1 VHSMSSARSASGHSS
16 DPAESLA
23 ESIFP
28 ETSIQWLPGPLVA
41 GQRLRE
47 VCSIAKLDIETPVI
61 RGLSENGVLLVG
73 VAIIQ
78 VG

>member
-1 VHSMSSARSASGHSS
+1 MHSMSTARSASGHSS

-28 ETSIQWLPGPLVA
+28 ETSIQWLPRPLVA

-47 VCSIAKLDIETPVI
+47 VCSIAKLDTEAPVI
-61 RGLSENGVLLVG
+61 RGEGETVCSWWV
-73 VAIIQ
+73 
-78 VG
+78 